1 MSKLMHTPYRIGNI
15 VISNRIVKSAMFE
28 YCANQGKITDQHR
41 QIYEDA
47 ARGGCGLIITGM
59 EAISST
65 AGNGPGMIHTEY
77 DGYLEDMR
85 SIVSKVHR
93 YTIKRPV
100 GAAAVFLY
108 SFSMPAR
115 AQTGRVAT
123 TVLPHHLLKW
133 LMALFI
139 MRLPKTN

>member
-28 YCANQGKITDQHR
+28 YCANQGRITDQHR

-93 YTIKRPV
+93 YSSRIFV
-100 GAAAVFLY
+100 QLQHAG
-108 SFSMPAR
+108 R